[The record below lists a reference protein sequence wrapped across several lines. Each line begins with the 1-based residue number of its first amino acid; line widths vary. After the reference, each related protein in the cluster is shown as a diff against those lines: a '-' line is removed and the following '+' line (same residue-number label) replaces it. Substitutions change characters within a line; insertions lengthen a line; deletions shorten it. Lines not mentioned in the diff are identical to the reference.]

1 MPNSISNHFAIT
13 ALQEGITVQGSLRIN
28 GSLSQNFNPR
38 SGTAVP
44 DWKGDASTRPSLY
57 PVIRRGSVYMSKNQ
71 IFQAKWYYNDIQI
84 QFGAD
89 GKSTN
94 FKDAANDPL
103 FHLGT
108 TTVELGGVDVLV
120 EELTI
125 ISNLASEGNTDLD
138 SISYQGSVE
147 LNGKQLQ
154 FPMCSVD
161 VKIAEMSTQGYLGL
175 LSPESAI
182 ISAKTGAGSSVTF
195 KASLYDDSGRAP
207 ASWFCKWY
215 DAGTGTEISNSA
227 DKKQLT
233 FTESDVTDNLV
244 IRVDFFTDSAHTNK
258 VTSAF
263 ASIDDTQDPEYLYIS
278 MNGSNSDFSGQ
289 LSPGESVIVTAWVA
303 TMEDSTAIN
312 TAYNTFGLKL
322 YNGNQGEISGGPS
335 MTVTNHKGSVT
346 IGYDFVAQNGYK
358 IMGIVTAQ

>member
-1 MPNSISNHFAIT
+1 MPNQISNHFAIT

-28 GSLSQNFNPR
+28 GSLTQNWNPR
-38 SGTAVP
+38 SGTCVP
-44 DWKGDASTRPSLY
+44 DWKASADSRPVIY
-57 PVIRRGSVYMSKNQ
+57 PVVRRGSVYMTKNQ
-71 IFQAKWYYNDIQI
+71 IFQSKWYYNEIEI
-84 QFGAD
+84 LFGND
-89 GKSTN
+89 NKSTN
-94 FKDAANDPL
+94 FKDSANAPL
-103 FHLGT
+103 FEKGS
-108 TTVELGGVDVLV
+108 TTVELGGVDTLV
-120 EELTI
+120 ETLTI
-125 ISNLASEGNTDLD
+125 IGNLASEGNTDID
-138 SISYQGSVE
+138 TIGYQGSVE

-161 VKIAEMSTQGYLGL
+161 VKISQMSTQGYLGL

-182 ISAKTGAGSSVTF
+182 ISSKTGAGSSVTIQ
-195 KASLYDDSGRAP
+195 ASLYDDSGNQP
-207 ASWFCKWY
+207 VSWFCKWY
-215 DAGTGTEISNSA
+215 DAGTNTEISNST
-227 DKKQLT
+227 DKKSMT
-233 FTESDVTDNLV
+233 FTEAQVVDNMV

-289 LSPGESVIVTAWVA
+289 LSPGESVTVTAWVA

-312 TAYNTFGLKL
+312 NNYTNFSLKL

-335 MTVTNHKGSVT
+335 MTTSNHKGTVNIT
-346 IGYDFVAQNGYK
+346 YDFVAQNGYK